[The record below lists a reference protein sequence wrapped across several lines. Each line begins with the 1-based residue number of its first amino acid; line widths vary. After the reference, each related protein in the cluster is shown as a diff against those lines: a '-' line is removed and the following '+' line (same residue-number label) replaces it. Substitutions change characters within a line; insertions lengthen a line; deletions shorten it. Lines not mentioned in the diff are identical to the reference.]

1 MVRTSVFADCVTRL
15 IHGRVHV
22 GNKDKQS
29 RPDSSIQP
37 FNLSHN
43 HAHRE
48 TQRDPRLH
56 LPISPHAF
64 LRYATFPHMHY
75 VTFPTCIL
83 ALYLQTVRGTRCNTA
98 RTSILIRI
106 FADLRRTRRDTCA
119 AHLQTCEGTRCQTSS
134 FNTTSAFLGVT
145 LGEQHT
151 RSIIA

>member
-1 MVRTSVFADCVTRL
+1 MGASTRGAKTSKAGRMQAFSHSTCHTTTHTEIPDCIYPFA
-15 IHGRVHV
+15 
-22 GNKDKQS
+22 
-29 RPDSSIQP
+29 
-37 FNLSHN
+37 
-43 HAHRE
+43 
-48 TQRDPRLH
+48 
-56 LPISPHAF
+56 
-64 LRYATFPHMHY
+64 HMHY

-98 RTSILIRI
+98 RSSILIRI

-119 AHLQTCEGTRCQTSS
+119 AHLQTCEGTWRNTVRTSIHITLYLQTCEGTRCQTSS